1 MQIDH
6 QPGDI
11 APVSAAEPMRF
22 QITCSACA
30 CRYAVIGS
38 AFFCPNCG
46 HNDAERMFHQSIS
59 RIQKTLDALPEL
71 LPAIA
76 DRDTAE
82 NMRREA
88 FTAPSR

>member
-1 MQIDH
+1 MLGLRL
-6 QPGDI
+6 PLRGD
-11 APVSAAEPMRF
+11 RL
-22 QITCSACA
+22 
-30 CRYAVIGS
+30 AV
-38 AFFCPNCG
+38 FCPNCG
-46 HNDAERMFHQSIS
+46 HNDAELMFHQSIS
-59 RIQKTLDALPEL
+59 RIQKTFDSLPEL